1 MSSAYYFAS
10 RGHGNSSE
18 YQAIPDGAELSEFY
32 SRPVEGYSDIYQN
45 SNDDNSYIEQKVAP
59 QKPELDPP
67 IGSLLLKRQVPM
79 KVDPKAKFSNE
90 RTFMQ
95 WLHTSLWLL
104 GASLSIISYSKN
116 DPVKLLY
123 GSLIMPVALSFTF
136 YSLHQCECIDI
147 NNRRDF
153 FFILVKENVNI

>member
-10 RGHGNSSE
+10 RGHGNATE
-18 YQAIPDGAELSEFY
+18 FDAIPAGAELAEFF

-45 SNDDNSYIEQKVAP
+45 SNDNGDDNSYMEQKVAP
-59 QKPELDPP
+59 QIPGLDPP

-79 KVDPKAKFSNE
+79 KVDPKANFSVE

-104 GASLSIISYSKN
+104 GASLTIISYSKN

-123 GSLIMPVALSFTF
+123 GALLMPVALCFTF
-136 YSLHQCECIDI
+136 YSLYQCT
-147 NNRRDF
+147 
-153 FFILVKENVNI
+153 